1 MNNREVK
8 TIKIILRT
16 RSKYEEMKSAKG
28 ANSEFIIIRT
38 KFSSV
43 RHNYDYRVCYYCMI
57 GWVIINMNYSFIS
70 ESYHNYPLRTLS

>member
-16 RSKYEEMKSAKG
+16 RSKYEEMKSTKG

-43 RHNYDYRVCYYCMI
+43 RHNYDYRNSWQYATP
-57 GWVIINMNYSFIS
+57 NSEFSMNNDDNFQ
-70 ESYHNYPLRTLS
+70 R